1 MITAEEAKKNT
12 QLRLDCFFDCPVNF
26 PIEFYMD
33 LEGSCTEFFDV
44 VDWNIRTKASMGR
57 SSVLMYIAATPTHQ
71 LPNVDGMA
79 DFLRIKGF
87 SAYVCV
93 SGMIDM
99 ITADEA
105 RRNVESCRSV
115 VAESPLVD
123 VDVNLLIVYI
133 RRNGKTLEDIVL
145 GEIFKEISKQ
155 SYCGKNWAKIAIVDR
170 KIVNNADFT
179 KISSRLK
186 DCGFDSIY
194 GGNDKEV
201 EMLVE
206 W

>member
-1 MITAEEAKKNT
+1 MNNFITAEEA
-12 QLRLDCFFDCPVNF
+12 
-26 PIEFYMD
+26 
-33 LEGSCTEFFDV
+33 
-44 VDWNIRTKASMGR
+44 
-57 SSVLMYIAATPTHQ
+57 
-71 LPNVDGMA
+71 
-79 DFLRIKGF
+79 
-87 SAYVCV
+87 
-93 SGMIDM
+93 
-99 ITADEA
+99 
-105 RRNVESCRSV
+105 RRNAEMCRSV

-123 VDVNLLIVYI
+123 VDVKLLIVYI
-133 RRNGKTLEDIVL
+133 KRNGQTLEDIVL

-155 SYCGKNWAKIAIVDR
+155 SYCGKTRAKIAIVDR
-170 KIVNNADFT
+170 KIVNNTDFT